1 VAGTN
6 RGFDSETFH
15 GIQHHEAAHEGS
27 ELCVTRVLE
36 LVGIGIQEETT
47 YIALSDIG
55 GLVNQFPTVM
65 VLPRT
70 THAWA
75 LRSLSG
81 KQKREQPTSLS
92 DASL

>member
-1 VAGTN
+1 
-6 RGFDSETFH
+6 
-15 GIQHHEAAHEGS
+15 
-27 ELCVTRVLE
+27 
-36 LVGIGIQEETT
+36 
-47 YIALSDIG
+47 
-55 GLVNQFPTVM
+55 